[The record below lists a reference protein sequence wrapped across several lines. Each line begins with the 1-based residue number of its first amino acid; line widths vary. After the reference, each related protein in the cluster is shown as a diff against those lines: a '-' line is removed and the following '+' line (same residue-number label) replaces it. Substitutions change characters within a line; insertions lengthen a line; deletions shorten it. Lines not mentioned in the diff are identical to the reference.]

1 MPPDVPKWLEDI
13 RDAASYILEATKDQT
28 QEDLADDRMLRQAV
42 ERNFEVIGEALNR
55 IGRSDESILTRLT
68 DHRRIIAFR
77 NILIH
82 GYDSIDVEIVWQVI
96 RHRLPELLLE
106 VEALLREE
114 AS

>member
-13 RDAASYILEATKDQT
+13 RDAAAYIQEATKEVT
-28 QEDLADDRMLRQAV
+28 QDALANDRMLRQAV

-55 IGRSDESILTRLT
+55 IGRSDESILSGLT

-96 RHRLPELLLE
+96 RHRLPQLLVEVEELLQQE
-106 VEALLREE
+106 
-114 AS
+114 SP